1 MLKKFSCLIIIII
14 LLGFAVIAQSQPP
27 IPIGTQQNY
36 QYPTKST
43 DEQPYKDKYNTESLK
58 TTLKEITSKYQNQN
72 IKNTGS
78 QEHHWYDTFLDNTTN
93 WLLVLFNLL
102 LVVVTS
108 LLVLYNYRLWKA
120 NVGLWEVSQEQSRH
134 METSIG
140 VAHKAADAATATVKT
155 MRDTAGRQLRAYL
168 SARFETI
175 FIFSPT
181 IRVTIKFIMLNHG
194 QTPAYNVTHSSLV
207 EVLPYPLPINYQ
219 LPSISPPPDT
229 TFVLHPTATLDGYSL
244 AARNFSKEEIS
255 RIVNND
261 GYRIYTFGVVKYKD
275 TFGRSRQTKF
285 CYSVIGDNNLSTIAT
300 GNQTKVGLRIMFEP
314 CSQYNEAN

>member
-219 LPSISPPPDT
+219 LPSILSPTPPLFCTQQPLSMDI
-229 TFVLHPTATLDGYSL
+229 VLPLVIFL
-244 AARNFSKEEIS
+244 KKEIGP
-255 RIVNND
+255 IVNND

-300 GNQTKVGLRIMFEP
+300 GNQTKVGLRIMFKP

>member
-219 LPSISPPPDT
+219 LPSISPPQTPPLFCTQQPLSMDIVLPLVIFLKKRSAESLIMT
-229 TFVLHPTATLDGYSL
+229 AIAYIHSGWLNTRILLVEVAKLNFVIP
-244 AARNFSKEEIS
+244 
-255 RIVNND
+255 
-261 GYRIYTFGVVKYKD
+261 
-275 TFGRSRQTKF
+275 
-285 CYSVIGDNNLSTIAT
+285 
-300 GNQTKVGLRIMFEP
+300 
-314 CSQYNEAN
+314 